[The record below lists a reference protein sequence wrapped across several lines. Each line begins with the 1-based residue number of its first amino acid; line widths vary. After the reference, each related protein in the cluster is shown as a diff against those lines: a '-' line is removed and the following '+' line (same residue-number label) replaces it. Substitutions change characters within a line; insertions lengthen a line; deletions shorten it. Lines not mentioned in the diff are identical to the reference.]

1 MVGERPAV
9 LMTEEMAPRPAAYSA
24 SLLSLSRLE
33 VSTVCATA
41 SRSVDVYIV
50 HLHQKLSSADGFEI
64 KTVYGMGYKAVLK

>member
-1 MVGERPAV
+1 
-9 LMTEEMAPRPAAYSA
+9 
-24 SLLSLSRLE
+24 

-50 HLHQKLSSADGFEI
+50 HLRQKLSSADGFEI